1 MNEALKE
8 DDSIMLRKTTYQV
21 IGNPP
26 PMLPTSS
33 ITHRK
38 LSIESGL
45 AKIPSSKIHN
55 LKYELE
61 NPSILKTEKY
71 NKLYEDILKDMKAV
85 HRHISV

>member
-8 DDSIMLRKTTYQV
+8 DDSIMLRRTTYQV

-26 PMLPTSS
+26 MLPSSS

-61 NPSILKTEKY
+61 NPSILKT
-71 NKLYEDILKDMKAV
+71 
-85 HRHISV
+85 